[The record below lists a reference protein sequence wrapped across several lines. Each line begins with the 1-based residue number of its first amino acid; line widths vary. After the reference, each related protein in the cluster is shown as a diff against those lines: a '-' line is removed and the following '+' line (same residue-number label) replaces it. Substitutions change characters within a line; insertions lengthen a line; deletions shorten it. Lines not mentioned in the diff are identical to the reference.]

1 MEINKLTVDNLNNE
15 IINYNNLDEDLNYI
29 SLYKYDKTE
38 LTSGKTE
45 SSSLN
50 NCNFE
55 EDEKDDGLNI
65 DIDVL
70 KKMVVKWLK
79 LDDKI
84 KDLNKEVK
92 DMKSEKS
99 QMEDK
104 ILLFMDNNE
113 QNEIEV
119 KNDKLE
125 KKKSESKEPINEE
138 YIKKCLIKSID
149 DVETV
154 DKLTNI
160 IINNREITEK
170 YKLARKGQKKP
181 NKKN

>member
-29 SLYKYDKTE
+29 SSYKYDKVE
-38 LTSGKTE
+38 M
-45 SSSLN
+45 SSPLN
-50 NCNFE
+50 NVDFE
-55 EDEKDDGLNI
+55 EDEKEDGLNI

-70 KKMVVKWLK
+70 KKMVIKWLK

-113 QNEIEV
+113 QNEIEI